1 MEMPGPSFS
10 RKIAHVLRVA
20 AAAAL
25 GLSIFVSAAC
35 NVLQEPDYAGPIA
48 EGILQAL
55 DRDDYDG
62 YRKDF
67 DETML
72 AVVTREAFDQTHSLV
87 KGRAGDYVSK
97 EYWKTE
103 LRGVYFAVLYRAK
116 YTLEPADVIVTV
128 VFAKEAEG
136 SLVTGLWFDSPEL
149 RK

>member
-1 MEMPGPSFS
+1 MPGSS
-10 RKIAHVLRVA
+10 SGRNAGLALRVA
-20 AAAAL
+20 AAVL
-25 GLSIFVSAAC
+25 GLSVLFAAC

-55 DRDDYDG
+55 DGGDYAG

-72 AVVTREAFDQTHSLV
+72 AAVTPEAFDQTRSLI
-87 KGRAGDYVSK
+87 KGRAGDYVSR
-97 EYWKTE
+97 EYWKTQ
-103 LRGVYFAVLYRAK
+103 LQGVYFVVYYRAK
-116 YTLEPADVIVTV
+116 YTLEPEDVIVRV
-128 VFAKEAEG
+128 VFAKEAGG